1 MAWPLTFL
9 YTQVVIVNNTKLSSP
24 GEGKWPLKLAV
35 IKIKPRLSFQ
45 TWSSRQ
51 LCRWKDAR
59 SETADIFFEDIAT
72 VWNGVRQAL
81 LCLIITCL
89 CMLSFLLNDFSQ
101 TEQNQL
107 MPASQEQS
115 VDREK
120 GRMLRIYIGLLLV
133 LPSFTTTTFLLFS
146 FSITTITFLLF
157 SFSTATTFL
166 YFLPPPRTT
175 TTFLLFSSFTTSA
188 KFLFFPFKSFYKRPY
203 FTTISSVCSNVWS
216 CQDQPWFSST
226 VSCLF
231 SSSAPVSLTDSHSTT
246 TTCISP
252 SLIQLPKEYILL
264 PEENKWKVF

>member
-1 MAWPLTFL
+1 M
-9 YTQVVIVNNTKLSSP
+9 INTKLSSP

-45 TWSSRQ
+45 TWSSGQ

-120 GRMLRIYIGLLLV
+120 GRILRIYIGLLLV

-146 FSITTITFLLF
+146 FSITPITFLLF
-157 SFSTATTFL
+157 SFSTTTTFL
-166 YFLPPPRTT
+166 YFLTPPRIT
-175 TTFLLFSSFTTSA
+175 TTFLLFSSSTTSA
-188 KFLFFPFKSFYKRPY
+188 KFLFFPFKSFYKRP
-203 FTTISSVCSNVWS
+203 
-216 CQDQPWFSST
+216 
-226 VSCLF
+226 
-231 SSSAPVSLTDSHSTT
+231 
-246 TTCISP
+246 
-252 SLIQLPKEYILL
+252 
-264 PEENKWKVF
+264 